1 MKRQKFIA
9 YGLAL
14 VLSVFCFWLPTAAE
28 NQSHDKELEVEHAEI
43 LAPVGNSPMAAGYLV
58 IWNGSS
64 EAHEITGI
72 RLSSGTTMAF
82 HKTVVQDG
90 IARMRPVELPYVIPS
105 RSELIMR
112 RGGYHLM
119 FSTKKFDVNQ
129 EEELVVVVEFADGSV
144 INAVASVQ
152 PFGTPRGG

>member
-1 MKRQKFIA
+1 M
-9 YGLAL
+9 
-14 VLSVFCFWLPTAAE
+14 LSIFCSWLPSKAE
-28 NQSHDKELEVEHAEI
+28 NLSHNNQLVIEHAEI
-43 LAPVGNSPMAAGYLV
+43 LAPVGSSPMAAGYLV

-64 EAHEITGI
+64 EAREITGI
-72 RLSSGTTMAF
+72 RLSSGTKMAF

-129 EEELVVVVEFADGSV
+129 QEDLVVVVEFADGSV
-144 INAVASVQ
+144 INAVATVQ
-152 PFGTPRGG
+152 PFGTPVVGDRHGENGS